1 MAKLSIIG
9 AGDLGEQIA
18 NLALRNGYEIEGDFE
33 DFMPIGTI
41 RQGGIVKGRIEDIDN
56 QVDIK
61 SGGVIVAIGYKHFKE
76 RQAIF
81 EKISGKINIATIIDR
96 TAIIDE
102 TVTIGEGSVI
112 MPGVVLDK
120 NVRIGK
126 NVFVNIS
133 STIAHDSE
141 VGSHSF
147 IAPRVAVAGFTKIGK
162 RSFIGINATL
172 IDNISLCDD
181 IQIGGGTVVINS
193 VADKGTYVGIPA
205 RKIR

>member
-18 NLALRNGYEIEGDFE
+18 NLALRNGWEIEGYFD

-41 RQGGIVKGRIEDIDN
+41 RQGGIVRGRVEDIGN
-56 QVDIK
+56 QIDMK

-81 EKISGKINIATIIDR
+81 EKISGKINMATIIDR

-102 TVTIGEGSVI
+102 SVTIGEGSVI
-112 MPGVVLDK
+112 MPGVILDK

-147 IAPRVAVAGFTKIGK
+147 IAPHVAVAGFTKIGK

-181 IQIGGGTVVINS
+181 IQIGGGAVVINS

>member
-1 MAKLSIIG
+1 
-9 AGDLGEQIA
+9 
-18 NLALRNGYEIEGDFE
+18 
-33 DFMPIGTI
+33 
-41 RQGGIVKGRIEDIDN
+41 
-56 QVDIK
+56 
-61 SGGVIVAIGYKHFKE
+61 
-76 RQAIF
+76 
-81 EKISGKINIATIIDR
+81 
-96 TAIIDE
+96 
-102 TVTIGEGSVI
+102 